1 MADPAS
7 ACVVHFMLTK
17 SSIVLALILLLTAPL
32 NANDSTAELATGGLV
47 FVQNDSIEMKSEDL
61 FISSAEIRVTY
72 RFFNRTA
79 RDVTVLVAFPMPD
92 VKGEQ
97 DAPVALPTDDPVN
110 LLDFRT
116 SVNGKA
122 VETRAEQRVF
132 AADVERTQFLRD
144 RGIPLAPHLGS
155 TNEALDRLPR
165 ESWDE
170 FLRFGLAGIEEYDVG
185 RGMQKHLAARW
196 TLRTTF
202 FWEQTFPA
210 RAETVIEHQYRPSVG
225 ESVGTALGSA
235 ASAKEPWFA
244 DYQRKYCLDR
254 DFLNSVARA
263 SRGARYGAPF
273 AEERLDYVLK
283 TGANWAGPIG
293 DFRLVVDKGEPS
305 NLVSFCADGVK
316 KISPTRFEW
325 RKKDFRPEGNFAVL
339 ILKKPPQ

>member
-1 MADPAS
+1 
-7 ACVVHFMLTK
+7 MLTK
-17 SSIVLALILLLTAPL
+17 SPIVLALYLLLTAPL

-47 FVQNDSIEMKSEDL
+47 FVRNDAIEMKSEDL
-61 FISSAEIRVTY
+61 FISAAEIRVTY
-72 RFFNRTA
+72 RFVNRTA

-97 DAPVALPTDDPVN
+97 DTPVSLPTDDPVN

-116 SVNGKA
+116 SVNGKP

-132 AADVERTQFLRD
+132 AAGVDRTQVLRD
-144 RGIPLAPHLGS
+144 RAIPLAPHLGS

-165 ESWDE
+165 EGWDE
-170 FLRFGLAGIEEYDVG
+170 LLRLKLAEIEEYDTG
-185 RGMQKHLAARW
+185 KGMQKHLAARW

-202 FWEQTFPA
+202 FWEQSFPA
-210 RAETVIEHQYRPSVG
+210 GAETLIEHQYRPSVG
-225 ESVGTALGSA
+225 ESVGTALGSPG
-235 ASAKEPWFA
+235 SSKEQWLA
-244 DYQRKYCLDR
+244 EYQRKYCLDR

-263 SRGARYGAPF
+263 AKGAKFGSPF
-273 AEERLDYVLK
+273 AEERIDYVLK

-293 DFRLVVDKGEPS
+293 DFRVVVDKGEPS

-325 RKKDFRPEGNFAVL
+325 RKKDFRPNGNFAVL